1 VDRGKETTKCTENDD
16 SIAHMLNGYI
26 VFDFIEREETSGASR
41 NNLEC
46 QQSVLECSPQVVEE
60 Q

>member
-1 VDRGKETTKCTENDD
+1 MKCTENDD
-16 SIAHMLNGYI
+16 SIAHLLNGYI

-46 QQSVLECSPQVVEE
+46 RQNVLECLRQAVEE